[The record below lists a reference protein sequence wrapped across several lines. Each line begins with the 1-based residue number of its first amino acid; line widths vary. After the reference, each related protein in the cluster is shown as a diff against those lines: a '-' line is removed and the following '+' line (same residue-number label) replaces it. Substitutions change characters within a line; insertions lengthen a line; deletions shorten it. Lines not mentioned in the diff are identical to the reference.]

1 MFLLFLNLSSFF
13 NLFLLN
19 FLFCSFLISFHFIL
33 LIIMS
38 HMHINFLEPDHDMQ
52 DELDRAKV
60 EISRRGLELTSTTGF
75 RKMVKSYFYRKYIN
89 QEVAGLDA
97 DVFLF
102 FMSEG
107 YNDLRVILGDE
118 EVHALD
124 RVSVMEKPWRRRD
137 IQCVSVETL
146 EVIDFFLGLNVSIC

>member
-1 MFLLFLNLSSFF
+1 
-13 NLFLLN
+13 
-19 FLFCSFLISFHFIL
+19 
-33 LIIMS
+33 
-38 HMHINFLEPDHDMQ
+38 MHTIFLEPDHDMQ

-75 RKMVKSYFYRKYIN
+75 RKAVKSCFYREYIN

-97 DVFLF
+97 DDFLF

-124 RVSVMEKPWRRRD
+124 RVSVMEKPWRQRD

-146 EVIDFFLGLNVSIC
+146 EGVNFFLGLDVSIG